1 MNKGLSFIF
10 KYLTIIKSYRVIEE
24 TVNNPNTINNNV
36 YIIGKF
42 LITVMVSTKSI
53 ALASLTI
60 P

>member
-24 TVNNPNTINNNV
+24 TANNPNTINNNV